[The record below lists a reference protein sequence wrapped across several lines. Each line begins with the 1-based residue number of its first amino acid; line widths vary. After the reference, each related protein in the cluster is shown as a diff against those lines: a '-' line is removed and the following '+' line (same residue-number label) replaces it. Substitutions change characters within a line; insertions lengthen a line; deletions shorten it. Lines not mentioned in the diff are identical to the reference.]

1 MPRRPR
7 EAINASQI
15 DHVCPFALQQS
26 SDQRTEYLHFQ
37 TRPTEILGTE
47 TGVYRVQTDV
57 KYVVNLPG
65 PPGNKNLEVP
75 EGLLS
80 LIKFALINSRRKWL

>member
-7 EAINASQI
+7 EAINARAYQI

-47 TGVYRVQTDV
+47 TGV
-57 KYVVNLPG
+57 